1 MAYAFNEGDRSVTTG
16 TRGLVDFKVL
26 ARFGLVATIGLT
38 AAHAGDADRVTPTPE
53 FRPGLWQMTLDGQ
66 KEGSLFCVSADPKAI
81 AAETSILSLIAPP
94 QSPSEN
100 CTQTVTNPRQNE
112 VSYKVSCT
120 RDGRSSTSEGSI
132 VYHSPTYRTATMI
145 GVDQSGQDVSQY
157 RIAVSYLWLGTDC
170 APAEKARQAEND
182 AYRAQAPAR
191 AAFYQR
197 VQTEGASL
205 VARDPRVIA
214 VTGGTPS
221 VGHGSSVR
229 GGSPTSIPFVG
240 LIFKATG
247 AGGEAWAR
255 VKISGSL
262 EAPVLSVEAVGSSLQ
277 DVGPD

>member
-1 MAYAFNEGDRSVTTG
+1 MNVSDRSVATG

-38 AAHAGDADRVTPTPE
+38 TAHAGDADRVTPTPE

-66 KEGSLFCVSADPKAI
+66 KEGSLFCVSADPKTS

-94 QSPSEN
+94 QSPSEH
-100 CTQTVTNPRQNE
+100 CTQTVTHPRRNE

-120 RDGRSSTSEGSI
+120 RDGGSSTSEGSI

-157 RIAVSYLWLGTDC
+157 RIVASYLWLGTDC

-191 AAFYQR
+191 AAFYKLAQE
-197 VQTEGASL
+197 EGASL
-205 VARDPRVIA
+205 VAHDPRVVA
-214 VTGGTPS
+214 ATGGTPS
-221 VGHGSSVR
+221 VGVGSSIR
-229 GGSPTSIPFVG
+229 GGSTTSIPFVG

-247 AGGEAWAR
+247 PGGEAWAR

-262 EAPVLSVEAVGSSLQ
+262 ESPMLSVEAVGSNVQ
-277 DVGPD
+277 DVSGD